1 MGVLAKSYLPN
12 GYNYILEA
20 ININSW
26 GNREILFGKLE
37 TMFPDNSSLMFS
49 QSAAV
54 NFKTKLGL
62 LPKK

>member
-1 MGVLAKSYLPN
+1 
-12 GYNYILEA
+12 LEA